1 MTATTL
7 SDLHDTHPTS
17 LNSLLWIVK
26 EIRKAQKNHD
36 LGFASRWIALLKE
49 NSTHEEYFKLKK
61 LYSKDASSDWCHIV
75 NIYQALSQLE
85 ALPLSD
91 EMRCKG
97 KWNCIIDKESQDITL
112 RLYQQKTHSYA
123 MRFFLSADILATDIP
138 IMNLIAVAGEFNSS
152 LLVFDSMFRFYSE
165 KLDDVVKRGFVMGL
179 KSPMPLVVSHRD
191 VAMNVLFSKNTPPDC
206 EDRGHQRA
214 RKHSVRIPN
223 IDAKNGAE
231 HWWSSSILYF
241 YGESFPE
248 NTNECY
254 GSQTDLHTG
263 SPSSSPA
270 TADYHTPQSRH
281 STPST
286 SSQGSQ
292 LSNARMRILTMDPSF
307 RIFRD
312 GSTGTCDVHFVQ
324 GIVTTHRY
332 RRRIVPRIDL
342 VIEVDPKL
350 GIVIPQWFIKI
361 CVKMVWKNVVEQ
373 FVQIGRWIQEEKTQS
388 LDRELIESY
397 KLAMRTNPLYLWMAE
412 AIDERL
418 KLKD

>member
-214 RKHSVRIPN
+214 RKHSMI
-223 IDAKNGAE
+223 
-231 HWWSSSILYF
+231 
-241 YGESFPE
+241 
-248 NTNECY
+248 
-254 GSQTDLHTG
+254 
-263 SPSSSPA
+263 
-270 TADYHTPQSRH
+270 
-281 STPST
+281 
-286 SSQGSQ
+286 
-292 LSNARMRILTMDPSF
+292 
-307 RIFRD
+307 
-312 GSTGTCDVHFVQ
+312 
-324 GIVTTHRY
+324 
-332 RRRIVPRIDL
+332 
-342 VIEVDPKL
+342 
-350 GIVIPQWFIKI
+350 
-361 CVKMVWKNVVEQ
+361 
-373 FVQIGRWIQEEKTQS
+373 
-388 LDRELIESY
+388 
-397 KLAMRTNPLYLWMAE
+397 
-412 AIDERL
+412 
-418 KLKD
+418 